1 MLKSKIKFAR
11 PARKKVS
18 AFPARH
24 SPALRDG
31 GGSLS
36 TLRSRATAEDGQPLV
51 SRVTLNPQPL
61 GAAKR
66 SEDGATLSQLRAFTL
81 IELLV
86 VIAILGIMAGL
97 TVPVLKNFAKSDAT
111 LGASRQLLDGVA
123 RARQLAISQ
132 RTTVYMVFMPMNFW
146 ADALGNLNT
155 AWFNNLTP
163 AQQIATTN
171 LCDKQLTGYTFI
183 AKGAMGDQPGQHAW
197 HYLAPWQSL
206 PDGTFIAWTKF
217 TNSLAGPPYTITDS
231 INPGKFY
238 NIYGFAT
245 NAMPFP
251 TATNTSLIFPC
262 LAFNYLGQL
271 TVDGQTVAV
280 RDEYIPI
287 AKGSVLYARDTVTKA
302 FQFNP
307 PDASEMPP
315 GNSTNSYN
323 IVHIDRLTGRAVLE
337 FQKMAP

>member
-1 MLKSKIKFAR
+1 VKVANHPSRFAR
-11 PARKKVS
+11 CHGTWFGVP
-18 AFPARH
+18 P
-24 SPALRDG
+24 LG
-31 GGSLS
+31 GQGGSRQS
-36 TLRSRATAEDGQPLV
+36 HRVNAELQ
-51 SRVTLNPQPL
+51 T
-61 GAAKR
+61 
-66 SEDGATLSQLRAFTL
+66 AFTL

-86 VIAILGIMAGL
+86 VIAILGLMAGL

-132 RTTVYMVFMPMNFW
+132 RTTVYMVFMPTNFW
-146 ADALGNLNT
+146 APTWMDANGQNPT
-155 AWFNNLTP
+155 AAWNNLTP
-163 AQQIATTN
+163 AQQTAATN

-217 TNSLAGPPYTITDS
+217 TNSLAGPDYFITDS
-231 INPGKFY
+231 INPGKLPY
-238 NIYGFAT
+238 KIRGFAT
-245 NAMPFP
+245 NAIPFP

-271 TVDGQTVAV
+271 TVDGQTPAGL
-280 RDEYIPI
+280 DEYIPI
-287 AKGSVLYARDTVTKA
+287 AKGSVLYAKDPVTKA

-337 FQKMAP
+337 FQKMQ